1 MYIPTLKNT
10 QLRFF
15 SIFILV
21 YSRSIMSH
29 EESSDLTDFKRKIN
43 VWNDRSM
50 RAIKYK
56 ISNILSEYTLQS
68 YTDASCLVGLLLHFR
83 RIKDADDSSARKHV
97 LRRGSV
103 RHHTGRSPGNDR
115 GHHCYEKDGDK
126 RIRVWRHF
134 NR

>member
-43 VWNDRSM
+43 V
-50 RAIKYK
+50 
-56 ISNILSEYTLQS
+56 
-68 YTDASCLVGLLLHFR
+68 
-83 RIKDADDSSARKHV
+83 
-97 LRRGSV
+97 
-103 RHHTGRSPGNDR
+103 
-115 GHHCYEKDGDK
+115 
-126 RIRVWRHF
+126 
-134 NR
+134 